1 MNNDD
6 KNRAGDESLGLIG
19 SGTAFGNVPTTSFGN
34 PPTTSFGNSTPSFGN
49 GPATSF
55 GNAPTPSLTCSVP
68 FLRKPNFGNAPTTS
82 FGIGMNHA
90 PGPIFGNAP
99 TTAFGNSTPSF
110 GNGSAFGTSSNSL
123 SFGMASTNNNDDD
136 DSFELARQGNLD
148 GLKSA
153 LDKNPSDISR
163 RGGIGSKTLL
173 HQASMG
179 GSLNCVE
186 HLVEKGSD
194 LDAKDQVIDV
204 YCY

>member
-6 KNRAGDESLGLIG
+6 KNRAVDESLGLIG

-34 PPTTSFGNSTPSFGN
+34 TPTTSFGNSTPSFGN

-55 GNAPTPSLTCSVP
+55 GNAPT
-68 FLRKPNFGNAPTTS
+68 TS
-82 FGIGMNHA
+82 FGIGMHHA

-110 GNGSAFGTSSNSL
+110 GNGSAFGNTPTSSNSF

-163 RGGIGSKTLL
+163 RGGIGNKTLL

-179 GSLNCVE
+179 GSLDCVE